1 MAEAVDF
8 FNKTSE
14 PPGFQVKCDK
24 INEFCRDHRTCRDIP
39 IVLVTSGGTT
49 VPLEGN
55 TVRFIDNFSIGTRGS
70 ASAEYF
76 LDQGYAVIFLHR
88 ARSLQPFARHLPQTH
103 LLDILQIQP
112 DGCLQVREEESQKIA
127 KVVERY
133 HSVMREGRLLLVDF
147 TSLGDYL
154 HLLRATSRILNPLG
168 KRAILY
174 LAAAVSDF
182 YIPVDKM
189 PEHKIQSSNGPL
201 QLSLELVPKML
212 EALVKHWLQEA
223 YIVSFKLETNPDL
236 LIGKARQ
243 ALNKYGHQLVIG
255 NILTTRK
262 HSVVMVT
269 QNGEESIQLNS
280 GEITAGVEIETKIV
294 ENIVTRYNKFCEEQS
309 H

>member
-1 MAEAVDF
+1 
-8 FNKTSE
+8 
-14 PPGFQVKCDK
+14 
-24 INEFCRDHRTCRDIP
+24 R
-39 IVLVTSGGTT
+39 
-49 VPLEGN
+49 
-55 TVRFIDNFSIGTRGS
+55 
-70 ASAEYF
+70 YF

-133 HSVMREGRLLLVDF
+133 HSVMREGRLLL
-147 TSLGDYL
+147 
-154 HLLRATSRILNPLG
+154 
-168 KRAILY
+168 
-174 LAAAVSDF
+174 
-182 YIPVDKM
+182 

-223 YIVSFKLETNPDL
+223 YIVSFK
-236 LIGKARQ
+236 
-243 ALNKYGHQLVIG
+243 LVIG